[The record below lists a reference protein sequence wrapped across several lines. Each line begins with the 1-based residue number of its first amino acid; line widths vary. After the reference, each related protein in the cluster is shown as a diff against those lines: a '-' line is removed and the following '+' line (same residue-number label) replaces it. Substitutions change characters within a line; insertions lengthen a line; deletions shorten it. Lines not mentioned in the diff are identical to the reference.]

1 LTIENSAHPARIS
14 CGDETNL
21 SVQLLDQFDNI
32 VPLESLKTA
41 YHNMLMRGLELR
53 YLKEGRLAAAYNYDA
68 SKWCISAS
76 LKLEYTGLVI
86 AGEDICG
93 DATLRLSYVD
103 TPVPEGQVKDEAEKG
118 MEIALDPASLD
129 IQILPG
135 VHAHLSS
142 FSSFP
147 LSTDNRS

>member
-1 LTIENSAHPARIS
+1 MTIENGAHPARIS

-86 AGEDICG
+86 AGED
-93 DATLRLSYVD
+93 DLW
-103 TPVPEGQVKDEAEKG
+103 TPPRFQTYLGEHLPHVRVVLLPETGHSPFVERADEFNAELERFLAG
-118 MEIALDPASLD
+118 
-129 IQILPG
+129 LP
-135 VHAHLSS
+135 
-142 FSSFP
+142 
-147 LSTDNRS
+147 